1 MEKIMLFKYCLA
13 LVLVPCAVGAQQSN
27 PADANASVAA
37 ASHVSAFKEY
47 RSADAPT
54 TTPDRTWRA
63 ANARVGSEAGGGHAM
78 HAAMPSMSSQQHQP
92 AEVKT
97 GADPHADHVDHAVPA
112 APADHSRHEGHR

>member
-47 RSADAPT
+47 RGAGHPE
-54 TTPDRTWRA
+54 TTPDQTWRA
-63 ANARVGSEAGGGHAM
+63 ANARVGGEAGGM
-78 HAAMPSMSSQQHQP
+78 HADMPSMYTSHQP